1 MRKHISAEDLS
12 EELGE
17 TVEQVQRN
25 SIKVVERVR
34 RNSITTLVKI
44 RKNSIGVLP
53 PIISNAQLREL
64 EKLSINSATNNS
76 GFSGKS
82 EKED

>member
-17 TVEQVQRN
+17 TVEQAQRN

-34 RNSITTLVKI
+34 RNSVTTLREI
-44 RKNSIGVLP
+44 RKNSVRVLP
-53 PIISNAQLREL
+53 PIRSQQL
-64 EKLSINSATNNS
+64 EKHSINSATNDS
-76 GFSGKS
+76 GFSGKCG
-82 EKED
+82 KED